1 MIQTGESERQF
12 FAREKRVTDAI
23 QLKVPDR
30 VPIVPIGDYFP
41 SKYCGVSVE
50 AAFYDPARWRQ
61 AVKKTI
67 VDFQPDLYRA
77 SRGFPGRVY
86 EILGCTQAK
95 WPGLPGICGT
105 HQFVEGEYM
114 KADEYKAFLYD
125 PSDYAVRSYLPRIF
139 SALEPLKNL
148 LPLNSITLGYM
159 EAMMADIFIKPEFTR
174 LFEALAEAGRE
185 AQAWKAEWEGFT
197 EEMEALGFPEFA
209 GSFSQA
215 PFDIISDYHRGM
227 RGTMLDLFRRPDEL
241 MEACEKLVP
250 VLVERGIFFAKK
262 SGNPRVFMPLHR
274 GSDGFMSLEHF
285 VTFYWPTL
293 KKVIVALVDQGL
305 TPCPFFEG
313 EFTSRLE
320 YILELPKGKIL
331 ANFDATDLFR
341 AKEVIGN
348 HTCIRG
354 NVPVSLLS
362 AGAPHDVEDYCKKLI
377 DIVGK
382 DGGFVMCSGGAV
394 EEGKVENVKAMFDFT
409 KKYGVYN

>member
-1 MIQTGESERQF
+1 MEKTPKELYKERL
-12 FAREKRVTDAI
+12 KRVEDAI

-50 AAFYDPARWRQ
+50 AAFYDPAQWRQ
-61 AVKKTI
+61 AVKKTM
-67 VDFQPDLYRA
+67 VDFEPDLYRA

-86 EILGCTQAK
+86 EILGCTQAR
-95 WPGLPGICGT
+95 WPGQPGISGT

-114 KADEYKAFLYD
+114 KADEYDAFLYD
-125 PSDYAVRSYLPRIF
+125 PSDYAVRSYLPRVF
-139 SALEPLKNL
+139 SAMEPLKNL

-159 EAMMADIFIKPEFTR
+159 EAMMADIFIKPEFTD
-174 LFEALAEAGRE
+174 LFETLAEAGRE
-185 AQAWKAEWEGFT
+185 AQAWKAEWDGFT

-209 GSFSQA
+209 GSMSQA

-227 RGTMLDLFRRPDEL
+227 RGTMLDLYRRPDEL

-250 VLVERGIFFAKK
+250 VLVERGVFFSEK
-262 SGNPRVFMPLHR
+262 SGNPRVFIPLHR
-274 GSDGFMSLEHF
+274 GSEGFMSLEHF
-285 VTFYWPTL
+285 ETFYWPTL
-293 KKVIVALVDQGL
+293 KKVIVALVDKGL

-313 EFTSRLE
+313 DFTSRLE

-331 ANFDATDLFR
+331 ANFDATDLFK
-341 AKEVIGN
+341 AKEVIGK

-362 AGAPHDVEDYCKKLI
+362 AGTPRDVEDYCKKLI

-382 DGGFVMCSGGAV
+382 DGGFAMCSGGAV

-409 KKYGVYN
+409 KEYGIYR